1 MTGKEIFE
9 EVGKRHGKPI
19 EFEKQK
25 LTLTD
30 DKGTEQVRDVKR
42 YARTVG
48 PGEQRFLM
56 VFHSPPAIRGT
67 ATITWKRRF
76 KDDGQWI
83 YLPATG
89 GKPVRIVSGGK
100 RNYVMGTDFAAE
112 DLASEP
118 VSKLAFE
125 RLDDEEVDGK
135 DHFVIEVTPK
145 DADLKAETGYKRRR
159 LWIDQENFFVMRT
172 DYYDWRDTLV
182 KRQTASD
189 VKNVEDD
196 VWRADSQTMENFK
209 DGHKPGS
216 TSSSAVSTR
225 TRCRWNC
232 FFNVPCCPATTS
244 DDGSIR
250 GSATR
255 DWEDRRGSHIADV
268 WRNLQTCC
276 ARDTDWTDGPFRP
289 GRGQAHDRH
298 KPARPDQRRRS
309 RLAGLP

>member
-1 MTGKEIFE
+1 MRNRRIVLFLIGLLLPFLFLAAPSNAQTNTSTPEKEETKPIEDMTGKEIFE
-9 EVGKRHGKPI
+9 EVGERHGKPI

-25 LTLTD
+25 ITLTD

-42 YARTVG
+42 YARAVG
-48 PGEQRFLM
+48 PGEQRYLM
-56 VFHSPPAIRGT
+56 VFHSPPAIRGA

-118 VSKLAFE
+118 VSKLSFK

-135 DHFVIEVTPK
+135 DHFVIEVTPE
-145 DADLKAETGYKRRR
+145 DAQLRAETGYKRRR

-172 DYYDWRDTLV
+172 DYYDWRDTLI
-182 KRQTASD
+182 KRQTAAD

-209 DGHKPGS
+209 DGHKTHVEVVERSFDEDSVPLELFFE
-216 TSSSAVSTR
+216 R
-225 TRCRWNC
+225 TLISGDHVR
-232 FFNVPCCPATTS
+232 
-244 DDGSIR
+244 
-250 GSATR
+250 
-255 DWEDRRGSHIADV
+255 
-268 WRNLQTCC
+268 
-276 ARDTDWTDGPFRP
+276 
-289 GRGQAHDRH
+289 
-298 KPARPDQRRRS
+298 
-309 RLAGLP
+309 